1 MTDAS
6 TLPPGQEELGGQVYM
21 RDAKGSLV
29 PLELVKPQHRV
40 QDEAV
45 RRLFD
50 QAHALAAQ
58 IAAFKASAFGDV
70 DALLALLDE
79 RYGAKVGGAKGNVTL
94 FSFDGLQRIQVQVA
108 DLVKFGPELQA
119 ARALIDE
126 CFAEWIEG
134 ARAELRA
141 IVLDAF
147 KPDKEG
153 QLRAGALLGLRRY
166 DIDDERWQRAMTAIA
181 DSTVVIGSKRYVRFS
196 YRATPKAPW
205 ANVSLDI
212 ATA

>member
-1 MTDAS
+1 MGE
-6 TLPPGQEELGGQVYM
+6 LPAGQEELGGQIYM

-29 PLELVKPQHRV
+29 PLELVKPQHRL
-40 QDEAV
+40 QDETV

-50 QAHALAAQ
+50 KAGELAAA
-58 IAAFKASAFGDV
+58 IAAFKALAFADV
-70 DALLALLDE
+70 DALQQLLE
-79 RYGAKVGGAKGNVTL
+79 QQYKAKAGGAKGNLTL
-94 FSFDGLQRIQVQVA
+94 FSFDGLMRIQVQVA
-108 DLVKFGPELQA
+108 DLIKFGPELQA
-119 ARALIDE
+119 ARSLIDE

-153 QLRAGALLGLRRY
+153 QLRAGALLSLRRY
-166 DIDDERWQRAMTAIA
+166 DIADERWQRAMTAIA
-181 DSTVVIGSKRYVRFS
+181 ESVQVIGSKRYIRFS
-196 YRATPKAPW
+196 LRRSTDDAWTG
-205 ANVSLDI
+205 VSLDI